1 MQPVRAV
8 ENESTPVPLRRN
20 RDFNLLWTGQVV
32 SVVGTRVSG
41 IAIPLLVLAH
51 THSPAKAGIAE
62 FAAALPLFVLTL
74 PAGALVDRWNRKRLL
89 IVCDAIR
96 CVAYVTLAVAIAAG
110 RISFVHILVVVLVD
124 GCGYVF
130 FGVAERSALRHVVAD
145 DHLAAALARNQA
157 RDYGALLA
165 GPPLG
170 GLLYS
175 LGRAVPFVFDAVSY
189 AVSVVSLSFL
199 RARLQG
205 EREATVPHLLRE
217 VRDGLAWFW
226 REPFIRTTSLLV
238 TGSDFVVNA
247 LWLVVIVLARERG
260 ASAALVGGLFGFLG
274 VGGLLGA
281 FLAPRL
287 AHRLS
292 RRAVVVATMWLQAA
306 LVPLLFVPG
315 AVTAGVVYGAMFLL
329 HPTWNAVV
337 GGYRIRATPDELLGR
352 VQSVATLLS
361 LGSVPFAFLV
371 VGFLLQAFG
380 TTPTVLLFAAVM
392 AAVAVAAAVSP
403 AIRAAPRV

>member
-1 MQPVRAV
+1 M
-8 ENESTPVPLRRN
+8 
-20 RDFNLLWTGQVV
+20 
-32 SVVGTRVSG
+32 
-41 IAIPLLVLAH
+41 LAH

-62 FAAALPLFVLTL
+62 FASALPLFVLTL

-96 CVAYVTLAVAIAAG
+96 CVAYLTLAVAIAAG
-110 RISFVHILVVVLVD
+110 RISFAHILVVVFVD

-145 DHLAAALARNQA
+145 EHLPAALARNQA
-157 RDYGALLA
+157 RDYEALLG

-175 LGRAVPFVFDAVSY
+175 VGRLAPFLFDAVSY
-189 AVSVVSLSFL
+189 AVSVVSLSL
-199 RARLQG
+199 LCARLQG
-205 EREATVPHLLRE
+205 EREPARLDLVRE
-217 VRDGLAWFW
+217 VREGLAWFW

-238 TGSDFVVNA
+238 TGSDFVANA

-260 ASAALVGGLFGFLG
+260 ASAALVGALFGFLG

-287 AHRLS
+287 ARRLS
-292 RRAVVVATMWLQAA
+292 RRAVVVAMMWLQAV
-306 LVPLLFVPG
+306 LVPLLFLPG

-352 VQSVATLLS
+352 VQSVATLMS
-361 LGSVPFAFLV
+361 LGSVPFAFLF
-371 VGFLLQAFG
+371 VGFLLQDFG
-380 TTPTVLLFAAVM
+380 TTPTVLLFTGVM
-392 AAVAVAAAVSP
+392 AVVAIASVVSP
-403 AIRAAPRV
+403 SIRSAAPSA

>member
-1 MQPVRAV
+1 
-8 ENESTPVPLRRN
+8 
-20 RDFNLLWTGQVV
+20 
-32 SVVGTRVSG
+32 
-41 IAIPLLVLAH
+41 
-51 THSPAKAGIAE
+51 
-62 FAAALPLFVLTL
+62 
-74 PAGALVDRWNRKRLL
+74 
-89 IVCDAIR
+89 
-96 CVAYVTLAVAIAAG
+96 
-110 RISFVHILVVVLVD
+110 VLVD

-145 DHLAAALARNQA
+145 EHLPTALARNQA
-157 RDYGALLA
+157 RDYAALLG

-170 GLLYS
+170 GLLYAV
-175 LGRAVPFVFDAVSY
+175 GRAVPFVFDSVSY

-205 EREATVPHLLRE
+205 EREPRRLNLVRE
-217 VRDGLAWFW
+217 VREGLAWFW
-226 REPFIRTTSLLV
+226 REPFIRTTSLLI
-238 TGSDFVVNA
+238 TGSDLVVNA

-274 VGGLLGA
+274 VGGLAGA
-281 FLAPRL
+281 FFAPRL
-287 AHRLS
+287 ARRLS
-292 RRAVVVATMWLQAA
+292 RRVVVISTMWLQAV

-361 LGSVPFAFLV
+361 LGSVPFAFLL
-371 VGFLLQAFG
+371 VGFMLQGFG
-380 TTPTVLLFAAVM
+380 TTPTILVFASVM
-392 AAVAVAAAVSP
+392 AVVAVAAVASP
-403 AIRAAPRV
+403 AIRSSSARP

>member
-1 MQPVRAV
+1 MAAPAV
-8 ENESTPVPLRRN
+8 TTPLRRN
-20 RDFNLLWTGQVV
+20 RDFNLLWSGQVL
-32 SVVGTRVSG
+32 SSLGTRVSG
-41 IAIPLLVLAH
+41 IAIPLLVLAQ

-62 FAAALPLFVLTL
+62 FAGALPLFVLTL

-96 CVAYVTLAVAIAAG
+96 CVAYVTLALAIAAG
-110 RISFVHILVVVLVD
+110 RISFAHILAVVLVD

-130 FGVAERSALRHVVAD
+130 FGVAERSSLRHVVAD
-145 DHLAAALARNQA
+145 EHLPTALARNQA
-157 RDYGALLA
+157 RDYAALLS

-205 EREATVPHLLRE
+205 EREPATPHLLRE
-217 VRDGLAWFW
+217 VREGLAWFW
-226 REPFIRTTSLLV
+226 REPFIRTTSLLI
-238 TGSDFVVNA
+238 TGSDLVVNA

-281 FLAPRL
+281 LVAPRL
-287 AHRLS
+287 ASRLS
-292 RRAVVVATMWLQAA
+292 PRVVVVATMWLQAV

-361 LGSVPFAFLV
+361 LGSVPFAFLL
-371 VGFLLQAFG
+371 VGFLLQGFG
-380 TTPTVLLFAAVM
+380 TTPTILALAVVM
-392 AAVAVAAAVSP
+392 AVVAVAAVVSP
-403 AIRAAPRV
+403 AIRSAPARP

>member
-1 MQPVRAV
+1 MAAPAV
-8 ENESTPVPLRRN
+8 TAPLRRN
-20 RDFNLLWTGQVV
+20 RDFNILWSGQVL
-32 SVVGTRVSG
+32 SSLGTRVSG

-62 FAAALPLFVLTL
+62 FAGALPLFVLTL

-89 IVCDAIR
+89 VVCDTVR

-110 RISFVHILVVVLVD
+110 RIWFPHILVVVLVD

-130 FGVAERSALRHVVAD
+130 FSVAERSALRHVVAD
-145 DHLAAALARNQA
+145 EHLPTALARNQA
-157 RDYGALLA
+157 RDYAALLG

-175 LGRAVPFVFDAVSY
+175 LGRAVPFVFDAGSY
-189 AVSVVSLSFL
+189 ALSVVSLSFL

-205 EREATVPHLLRE
+205 EREAVAPHLLRE
-217 VRDGLAWFW
+217 VREGLAWFW
-226 REPFIRTTSLLV
+226 REPFIRTTSLLI
-238 TGSDFVVNA
+238 TGSDLVVNA

-281 FLAPRL
+281 FFAPRL
-287 AHRLS
+287 AGRLS
-292 RRAVVVATMWLQAA
+292 RRTVVVATMWLQAV

-315 AVTAGVVYGAMFLL
+315 ALTVGVVYGAMFLL

-337 GGYRIRATPDELLGR
+337 GGYRIRAAPDELLGR

-361 LGSVPFAFLV
+361 LGSVPFAFLL

-380 TTPTVLLFAAVM
+380 TTPTVLVFASVM
-392 AAVAVAAAVSP
+392 AVVAVAAVASP
-403 AIRAAPRV
+403 AIRSARP

>member
-1 MQPVRAV
+1 VAAPAV
-8 ENESTPVPLRRN
+8 TAPLRRN
-20 RDFNLLWTGQVV
+20 RDFNLLWSGQVL
-32 SVVGTRVSG
+32 SSLGTRVSG
-41 IAIPLLVLAH
+41 IAIPLLVLAR

-62 FAAALPLFVLTL
+62 FASALPLFVLTL

-89 IVCDAIR
+89 VVCDAIR
-96 CVAYVTLAVAIAAG
+96 CVAYVTLAVAIATG
-110 RISFVHILVVVLVD
+110 RIWFVHILVVVLVD

-145 DHLAAALARNQA
+145 EHLPAALARNQA
-157 RDYGALLA
+157 RDYAALLG

-170 GLLYS
+170 GLLYAVA
-175 LGRAVPFVFDAVSY
+175 RAVPFVFDAVSY

-205 EREATVPHLLRE
+205 EREPRRLDLVRE
-217 VRDGLAWFW
+217 VREGLAWFW
-226 REPFIRTTSLLV
+226 REPFIRTTSLLI
-238 TGSDFVVNA
+238 TGSDLVVNA

-274 VGGLLGA
+274 VGGLAGA
-281 FLAPRL
+281 FVAPRL
-287 AHRLS
+287 ARRLS
-292 RRAVVVATMWLQAA
+292 RRVVVISTMWLQAV

-361 LGSVPFAFLV
+361 LGSVPFAFLL
-371 VGFLLQAFG
+371 VGFMLQGFG
-380 TTPTVLLFAAVM
+380 TTPTILVFASVM
-392 AAVAVAAAVSP
+392 AVVAVAAVASP
-403 AIRAAPRV
+403 AIRSANG

>member
-1 MQPVRAV
+1 ML
-8 ENESTPVPLRRN
+8 SSL
-20 RDFNLLWTGQVV
+20 
-32 SVVGTRVSG
+32 GTRVSG
-41 IAIPLLVLAH
+41 IAIPLLVLAQ

-62 FAAALPLFVLTL
+62 FAGALPLFVLTL

-96 CVAYVTLAVAIAAG
+96 SVAYVTLAVAIAAG
-110 RISFVHILVVVLVD
+110 RISFAHILVVVLVD

-130 FGVAERSALRHVVAD
+130 FGVAERSSLRHVVAD
-145 DHLAAALARNQA
+145 EHLPAALARNQA
-157 RDYGALLA
+157 RDYAALLA

-189 AVSVVSLSFL
+189 AVSVVSLMFL

-205 EREATVPHLLRE
+205 EREPATPHLLRE
-217 VRDGLAWFW
+217 VREGLAWFW
-226 REPFIRTTSLLV
+226 REPFIRTTSLLI
-238 TGSDFVVNA
+238 TGSDLVVNA

-260 ASAALVGGLFGFLG
+260 ASAALVGGLFAFLG

-281 FLAPRL
+281 LVAPRL
-287 AHRLS
+287 AGRLS
-292 RRAVVVATMWLQAA
+292 PRVVVVATMWLQAV

-361 LGSVPFAFLV
+361 LGSVPFAFLL
-371 VGFLLQAFG
+371 VGFLLQGFG
-380 TTPTVLLFAAVM
+380 TTPTVLALAAVM
-392 AAVAVAAAVSP
+392 AVVAVAAVASP
-403 AIRAAPRV
+403 AIRSAPARP

>member
-1 MQPVRAV
+1 VAAPAV
-8 ENESTPVPLRRN
+8 TAPLRRN
-20 RDFNLLWTGQVV
+20 RDFNLLWSGQVL
-32 SVVGTRVSG
+32 SSLGTRVSG
-41 IAIPLLVLAH
+41 IAIPLLVLAR

-62 FAAALPLFVLTL
+62 FAGALPIFVLTL
-74 PAGALVDRWNRKRLL
+74 PAGALVDRWDRKRLL
-89 IVCDAIR
+89 VVCDAIR
-96 CVAYVTLAVAIAAG
+96 CVAYVTLALAVAAG
-110 RISFVHILVVVLVD
+110 RISFVHILAVVLVD
-124 GCGYVF
+124 GCGFVF

-145 DHLAAALARNQA
+145 EHLPTALARNQA
-157 RDYGALLA
+157 RDYAALLG

-199 RARLQG
+199 RARLQA
-205 EREATVPHLLRE
+205 ERDAVTPHLLRE
-217 VRDGLAWFW
+217 VREGLVWFW

-238 TGSDFVVNA
+238 TGSDLVVNA

-260 ASAALVGGLFGFLG
+260 ASAALVGALFGFLG

-281 FLAPRL
+281 LVAPRL
-287 AHRLS
+287 ARRLS
-292 RRAVVVATMWLQAA
+292 RRAVVIGMMWLQAV

-361 LGSVPFAFLV
+361 LGSVPFAFLL
-371 VGFLLQAFG
+371 VGFLLEAFG
-380 TTPTVLLFAAVM
+380 TTPTVLALAVVM
-392 AAVAVAAAVSP
+392 AVVAVAAVASP
-403 AIRAAPRV
+403 AIRVASARP

>member
-1 MQPVRAV
+1 VLS
-8 ENESTPVPLRRN
+8 EL
-20 RDFNLLWTGQVV
+20 
-32 SVVGTRVSG
+32 GTRVSG
-41 IAIPLLVLAH
+41 IAIPLLVLAR

-89 IVCDAIR
+89 IVCDAVR
-96 CVAYVTLAVAIAAG
+96 CVAYLTLAVAIAAG
-110 RISFVHILVVVLVD
+110 RVSFVHILVVVFAD

-145 DHLAAALARNQA
+145 AHLPAALARNQA
-157 RDYGALLA
+157 RDYAALLG

-170 GLLYS
+170 GLLYAV
-175 LGRAVPFVFDAVSY
+175 GRAVPFVFDAVSY

-205 EREATVPHLLRE
+205 EREPRRLDLVRE
-217 VRDGLAWFW
+217 VREGLAWFW
-226 REPFIRTTSLLV
+226 REPFIRTTSLLI
-238 TGSDFVVNA
+238 TGSDLVVNA

-274 VGGLLGA
+274 VGGLAGA
-281 FLAPRL
+281 FVAPRL
-287 AHRLS
+287 ARRLS
-292 RRAVVVATMWLQAA
+292 RRVVVISTMWLQAV

-361 LGSVPFAFLV
+361 LGSVPFAFLL
-371 VGFLLQAFG
+371 VGFMLQGFG
-380 TTPTVLLFAAVM
+380 TTPTILVFASVM
-392 AAVAVAAAVSP
+392 AVVAVAAVASP
-403 AIRAAPRV
+403 AIRSSSARP

>member
-1 MQPVRAV
+1 VAAPAV
-8 ENESTPVPLRRN
+8 TAPLRRN
-20 RDFNLLWTGQVV
+20 RDFNLLWSGQVL
-32 SVVGTRVSG
+32 SELGTRVSG
-41 IAIPLLVLAH
+41 IAIPLLVLAR

-89 IVCDAIR
+89 IVCDVVR

-110 RISFVHILVVVLVD
+110 RVSFVHILAVVLVD

-145 DHLAAALARNQA
+145 EHLPAALARNQA
-157 RDYGALLA
+157 RDYAALLG

-175 LGRAVPFVFDAVSY
+175 LGRAVPFVFDAASY

-199 RARLQG
+199 RAELQG
-205 EREATVPHLLRE
+205 EREPATPHLLRE
-217 VRDGLAWFW
+217 VREGLAWFW

-238 TGSDFVVNA
+238 TGSDFVGNA

-274 VGGLLGA
+274 DGGLLGA
-281 FLAPRL
+281 AVAPRL
-287 AHRLS
+287 ARRLS
-292 RRAVVVATMWLQAA
+292 RRAVVVGTMWLEAL

-315 AVTAGVVYGAMFLL
+315 AVTAGVVYGAIFVL

-337 GGYRIRATPDELLGR
+337 GGYRIRVTPDELLGR

-361 LGSVPFAFLV
+361 LGSVPFAFLL

-380 TTPTVLLFAAVM
+380 TTPTILVFAWVM
-392 AAVAVAAAVSP
+392 AVVAVASVVSP
-403 AIRAAPRV
+403 AIRAARP

>member
-1 MQPVRAV
+1 MAAPAV
-8 ENESTPVPLRRN
+8 TTPLRRN
-20 RDFNLLWTGQVV
+20 RDFTLLWSGQVL
-32 SVVGTRVSG
+32 SSLGTRVSG
-41 IAIPLLVLAH
+41 IAIPLLVLAR

-62 FAAALPLFVLTL
+62 FAGALPLFVLTL

-96 CVAYVTLAVAIAAG
+96 CVVYVTLALALAADRVWFG
-110 RISFVHILVVVLVD
+110 HILAVVLVD

-130 FGVAERSALRHVVAD
+130 FGVAERSSLRHVVAD
-145 DHLAAALARNQA
+145 EHLPAALARNQA
-157 RDYGALLA
+157 RDYGALLG

-205 EREATVPHLLRE
+205 EREPATPHLLRE
-217 VRDGLAWFW
+217 VREGLAWFW
-226 REPFIRTTSLLV
+226 REPFIRTTSLLI
-238 TGSDFVVNA
+238 TGSDLVANA

-281 FLAPRL
+281 LVAPRL
-287 AHRLS
+287 AGRFS
-292 RRAVVVATMWLQAA
+292 PRVVVTVTMWLQAV
-306 LVPLLFVPG
+306 LVPLLFLPG

-361 LGSVPFAFLV
+361 LGSVPFAFLL
-371 VGFLLQAFG
+371 VGFLLQGFG
-380 TTPTVLLFAAVM
+380 TTPTVLALAAVM
-392 AAVAVAAAVSP
+392 AVVAVAAAVSP
-403 AIRAAPRV
+403 AIRSAPART